1 MQSILKVFK
10 HTALKFLAITLLAI
24 FYAEF
29 LILVHNFALKPSCT
43 IVSRF

>member
-1 MQSILKVFK
+1 MPPILKVFK
-10 HTALKFLAITLLAI
+10 HIALKFIANTLLTK

-29 LILVHNFALKPSCT
+29 LILVLNFVLKPSCT

>member
-1 MQSILKVFK
+1 MPSILKVFK
-10 HTALKFLAITLLAI
+10 HIALKSLANTLLTKL
-24 FYAEF
+24 YAEF

>member
-1 MQSILKVFK
+1 MTSILKVFK
-10 HTALKFLAITLLAI
+10 HIALKFLAIKLLTI

-29 LILVHNFALKPSCT
+29 FVFVHNIDLKTSCT